1 MAMAFSLYRW
11 LASFSV
17 VARSLTRVVVRSR
30 DRAAGSINQS
40 EVQNVSFLDAST
52 DEGKFKGSTR

>member
-17 VARSLTRVVVRSR
+17 VARSLTVGRLS
-30 DRAAGSINQS
+30 SINS
-40 EVQNVSFLDAST
+40 ERGRFRDNFSDSESCDFLRDVPQ
-52 DEGKFKGSTR
+52 D